1 MWYTI
6 ALIIVSVG
14 LIIGMK
20 GCLPGANVMG
30 NFTPNDSLFYP
41 ADSSF
46 GNASRADVE
55 RRLKALADSPVPDE
69 LNPGAMCYE
78 MSAPPVRIE
87 YICPKCGQ
95 KTIYTNSDYFYTV
108 ENVTSCRQVVA
119 NIKNLTLRLEEKNF
133 CHHCYPDTNAAP
145 SMTLYIKYKGE
156 QTEEVIEDISRGSLE
171 LIWAFM
177 NGQTTI
183 ASFNDRETPLKGN
196 IDQICNL
203 LKVDKP
209 KP

>member
-1 MWYTI
+1 MWYTL
-6 ALIIVSVG
+6 ALIIVSAG

-55 RRLKALADSPVPDE
+55 RRLKALADSPVPAE

-78 MSAPPVRIE
+78 MSMPPDRIE
-87 YICPKCGQ
+87 YICPTCGQ
-95 KTIYTNSDYFYTV
+95 KTIYTNSAYYDNI
-108 ENVTSCRQVVA
+108 ENVNSCRYIVT
-119 NIKNLTLRLEEKNF
+119 NIKNLTLRLEEKNY
-133 CHHCYPDTNAAP
+133 CHHCYPDTNAAL
-145 SMTLYIKYKGE
+145 SLNLYLKYKGE
-156 QTEEVIEDISRGSLE
+156 EKEEVIENVSKENLE

-177 NGQTTI
+177 SGQTKVS
-183 ASFNDRETPLKGN
+183 SFNDDETPLKDY
-196 IDQICNL
+196 IDQICKL
-203 LKVDKP
+203 MKVEKP

>member
-1 MWYTI
+1 MWYAI
-6 ALIIVSVG
+6 ALIIVSAG

-20 GCLPGANVMG
+20 GCLPGG
-30 NFTPNDSLFYP
+30 NGLGDFTPNDSLFYP

-55 RRLKALADSPVPDE
+55 RRLKALSNSPVPAE

-78 MSAPPVRIE
+78 MSVPPDRNE
-87 YICPKCGQ
+87 YVCPKCGQ
-95 KTIYTNSDYFYTV
+95 KTIYTNTSLFSIIDDAK
-108 ENVTSCRQVVA
+108 SCRLIVA

-133 CHHCYPDTNAAP
+133 CQYCDPDTNAAP
-145 SMTLYIKYKGE
+145 SMTLYLKYKGE
-156 QTEEVIEDISRGSLE
+156 EKEEVIKDVSKESLE

-177 NGQTTI
+177 NGQTTL
-183 ASFNDRETPLKGN
+183 ASFNERETPLKEY
-196 IDQICNL
+196 IDQISSI